1 MTLVELLVVVVII
14 TTLVATAIPILN
26 PTTDNRRMREASR
39 AVNGFISAAQTR
51 ATQIGRPFGVALK
64 RLSQDTGNE
73 EDRAKCLEMYYVE
86 QPAPFAG
93 FDDASFVRLSRSGRS
108 SGVNAWSNGGMIVQF
123 VRRVSPDGNLNDLL
137 PAGLDRDAIPPGM
150 FRLGDKIRIDGKT
163 YEFTDATTDLDSS
176 GFYDASSGDPDGE
189 LYVRLLDTNG
199 GDPNYHDIDLDPNR
213 SDPLNEPYLV
223 WTEPLTYSVIRRP
236 AATSLSPLQL
246 PPGTA
251 IDLQASG
258 LIGAPRGATAR
269 QQVNE
274 SAFFT
279 PLIASSGQSV
289 VVNNDQPVII
299 MFAPEGFVSRLHMN
313 IAENP
318 SGTWVTRAYD
328 EPVSGQIALLIGR
341 SATLVDPDA
350 WSPDLSAN
358 ANPSAADRKKLAEN
372 YNWLSG
378 DARWVTIGAATGS
391 VNTVENRAIDP
402 SKWRAED
409 VSNDNYLSFTEQLWG
424 ATEFVRQSSRVG
436 GR

>member
-64 RLSQDTGNE
+64 RLSQDTGNP
-73 EDRAKCLEMYYVE
+73 EDRAKCLELYYVE

-123 VRRVSPDGNLNDLL
+123 VRRVSPDGNLNDFL
-137 PAGLDRDAIPPGM
+137 PAGLDRDSIPPGL
-150 FRLGDKIRIDGKT
+150 FRQGDTIRIDGKV
-163 YEFTDATTDLDSS
+163 YQFTDATTDLDAS
-176 GFYDASSGDPDGE
+176 GFYRSTSGDPDGE
-189 LYVRLLDTNG
+189 LYVRLLDSNG
-199 GDPNYHDIDLDPNR
+199 SDPNYHDIDLDPNR
-213 SDPLNEPYLV
+213 SNPSSEPYLV
-223 WTEPLTYSVIRRP
+223 WTEPLTYSVIRQP
-236 AATSLSPLQL
+236 TPTSLSPLQL

-258 LIGAPRGATAR
+258 LLG
-269 QQVNE
+269 V
-274 SAFFT
+274 SAFYV
-279 PLIASSGQSV
+279 PWSS
-289 VVNNDQPVII
+289 NTEAFIDNDQPVVI
-299 MFAPEGFVSRLHMN
+299 MFAPEGPVSRINLSQQLGSRT
-313 IAENP
+313 NP
-318 SGTWVTRAYD
+318 SSSTIEQMA
-328 EPVSGQIALLIGR
+328 SGQIALLIGR
-341 SATLVDPDA
+341 GDTPPAVTVGPINDQIDLKD
-350 WSPDLSAN
+350 WSTNSQEQMKKVR
-358 ANPSAADRKKLAEN
+358 AD

-378 DARWVTIGAATGS
+378 DARWVVVGASTGA
-391 VNTVENRAIDP
+391 VATVENALVDP
-402 SKWRAED
+402 TKWQNYDRNNSGDVPFAE
-409 VSNDNYLSFTEQLWG
+409 QIWA